1 MSYDIGTIDQIG
13 TNFVWFFGV
22 VENRNDPLKLGR
34 LQVRI
39 YNWHSSDLVET
50 PTDSLPWAM
59 PIQGINSAA
68 MGDVGKS
75 PTGIVEGTWVVGF
88 FIDGHEAQQPIIM
101 GTTSG
106 IPLKKANTEK
116 GFSDPNGVYPK
127 RINEP
132 DVNRLARNDNEYQHS
147 VLTSKENKRTK
158 SVETSTDSTWDEPAS
173 TYDATYPKNHVME
186 TESGHIKEYD
196 DTENK
201 QRIHE
206 YHNSGTFY
214 EIDNDGNKVTRVVG
228 DNYEIVAGT
237 NYVNVKGA
245 VNLTIDNNCNTY
257 IKGDWNIQV
266 DGQKIETVKGDVTE
280 NYNSD
285 HDVNVTG
292 NQTQDAKQINLN
304 SGTKGAARIGDTA
317 DTGDDPPGISGSD
330 GSNKIETGSK
340 TVIIGG

>member
-59 PIQGINSAA
+59 PIQNINSAA
-68 MGDVGKS
+68 MGNVGKS

-88 FIDGHEAQQPIIM
+88 FIDGKEAQQPIIM
-101 GTTSG
+101 GTTAG

-132 DVNRLARNDNEYQHS
+132 DVNRLARNDSDFKHE
-147 VLTSKENKRTK
+147 VLDKKENGRTTGVK
-158 SVETSTDSTWDEPAS
+158 TALDQDQDVSEQSWNEPAS
-173 TYDATYPKNHVME
+173 TYAAEYPKNHVME

-196 DTENK
+196 DTEGK
-201 QRIHE
+201 TRIHE

-214 EIDNDGNKVTRVVG
+214 EIDNDGNKVTRIVG

-237 NYVNVKGA
+237 DYVNVKGS

-266 DGQKIETVKGDVTE
+266 DGEKKEIVKGNVTE
-280 NYNSD
+280 TYS
-285 HDVNVTG
+285 G
-292 NQTQDAKQINLN
+292 NQTTNV
-304 SGTKGAARIGDTA
+304 SGNVDI
-317 DTGDDPPGISGSD
+317 D
-330 GSNKIETGSK
+330 GSKIFLN
-340 TVIIGG
+340 